1 MMMMVLHDVPPCDGD
16 VEEMA
21 DNHYRCENVQDMRCH
36 FSG

>member
-1 MMMMVLHDVPPCDGD
+1 MMMMVLHDGD